1 MASSPSSI
9 SSSRKR
15 KTSSSV
21 SSPPPSN
28 DQRKKSSFQRRQL
41 TVMKKAEELSTL
53 CGTQVAVICY
63 GPDGEL
69 QTWPRDLSKVREL
82 AVNYMKQ
89 NDTKKRKKSLNL
101 SELRGKAEKGC
112 LPKTKTEKGF
122 ELNTQKLHA
131 LSAEKLSELGDALGR
146 EMKTL
151 QERLRFLGT
160 QKQKKPAEENQ
171 SRNLCRDQENQEP
184 AIHICPDQEY
194 QEPLIIS
201 DVQDMVLPPQLSTFA
216 LSDESFNSV
225 GCSVPFSYINNC
237 DQSINICPDQEHQEP
252 VITSYF
258 PDMVLPS
265 DLQGSPLFSAFMSSD
280 ENLASFN
287 YVGSPYAPC
296 SYNNYALDFVP
307 PTSFGSHRANNNW
320 LYNSEFN
327 L

>member
-1 MASSPSSI
+1 MT
-9 SSSRKR
+9 R
-15 KTSSSV
+15 SSV
-21 SSPPPSN
+21 SSPPSSN

-63 GPDGEL
+63 GKDGEL

-112 LPKTKTEKGF
+112 LPKTKSEKGF

-131 LSAEKLSELGDALGR
+131 LSAEKLSELGDNLGR

-160 QKQKKPAEENQ
+160 QKQKKNAEENQ

-184 AIHICPDQEY
+184 AIPSGLQGNHQAF
-194 QEPLIIS
+194 
-201 DVQDMVLPPQLSTFA
+201 M
-216 LSDESFNSV
+216 LSDA
-225 GCSVPFSYINNC
+225 PFDYLS
-237 DQSINICPDQEHQEP
+237 E
-252 VITSYF
+252 T
-258 PDMVLPS
+258 
-265 DLQGSPLFSAFMSSD
+265 
-280 ENLASFN
+280 
-287 YVGSPYAPC
+287 
-296 SYNNYALDFVP
+296 
-307 PTSFGSHRANNNW
+307 W
-320 LYNSEFN
+320 LSNSEFLGTEISGQIGN
-327 L
+327 NG